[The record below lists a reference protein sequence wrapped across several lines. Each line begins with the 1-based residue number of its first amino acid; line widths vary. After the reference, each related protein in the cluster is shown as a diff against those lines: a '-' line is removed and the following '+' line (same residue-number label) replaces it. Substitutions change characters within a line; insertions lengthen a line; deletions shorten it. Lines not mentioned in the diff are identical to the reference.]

1 MKEIEQQ
8 KSLQI
13 EQMKKEALEK
23 EKEMEK
29 IRQLAKQV
37 EEQRKLD
44 LIESMR

>member
-1 MKEIEQQ
+1 M
-8 KSLQI
+8 QI

-23 EKEMEK
+23 EREMEK

>member
-1 MKEIEQQ
+1 
-8 KSLQI
+8 
-13 EQMKKEALEK
+13 MKKEALEK

>member
-13 EQMKKEALEK
+13 EQMKKQALEK
-23 EKEMEK
+23 EREMEK